1 MDRFTLAD
9 MALDIVNSCWE
20 NFEGTGQLVTGGQLF
35 SSDDYNIIVR
45 LDPCQAGPRKRE
57 VYVIPAL

>member
-1 MDRFTLAD
+1 